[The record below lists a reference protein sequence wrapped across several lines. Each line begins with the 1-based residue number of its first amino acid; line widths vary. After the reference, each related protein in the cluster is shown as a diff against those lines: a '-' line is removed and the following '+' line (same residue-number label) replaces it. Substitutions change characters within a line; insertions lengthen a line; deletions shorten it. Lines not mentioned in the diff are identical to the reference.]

1 MNDLS
6 PSPFSKR
13 RGDYGS
19 LRSRAFG
26 GSALGRPGGRPM
38 KLHATLAALL
48 LAAASSLSFGV
59 YAAAEADKAP
69 AAKLQADTPAVT
81 KIKPHSH
88 MEEKTGMPQ
97 QKSSAAAPESD
108 KAKDAK
114 AKTDK
119 DRHLHPRD
127 GK

>member
-1 MNDLS
+1 
-6 PSPFSKR
+6 
-13 RGDYGS
+13 
-19 LRSRAFG
+19 
-26 GSALGRPGGRPM
+26 M

-48 LAAASSLSFGV
+48 LAAASSLSFGA
-59 YAAAEADKAP
+59 YAATEADKAP

-81 KIKPHSH
+81 NVKPHSH

-97 QKSSAAAPESD
+97 QKSSAAAPEAV
-108 KAKDAK
+108 KAKVAK